1 MAKFKVKITQVFK
14 TARTIVVEVEADD
27 LASAIEEIDSGALTG
42 PSFDARTGRRVGTCR
57 TKKWKLRSAINC
69 KFVQLG

>member
-42 PSFDARTGRRVGTCR
+42 PSFDGPGLADGLGPAERRSGSCV
-57 TKKWKLRSAINC
+57 
-69 KFVQLG
+69 VQSIASL

>member
-14 TARTIVVEVEADD
+14 TTRTIVVEVEADD

-42 PSFDARTGRRVGTCR
+42 PSFDDPDWQTGWDLQNEEVE
-57 TKKWKLRSAINC
+57 AA
-69 KFVQLG
+69 